1 MARRSDHSRD
11 ELREMALIAAE
22 FLLDET
28 PAVDI
33 STRKIATKMGY
44 TVGTL
49 YQLYDNLPHLLLHVN
64 ARTLKTLH
72 LTCQQQVQLSQDPL
86 ENIKTYAF
94 NYANFSHHHQ
104 GRWKLIFDRNLLL
117 QIKQPSWYQYQVK
130 QLFQLV
136 EFELQRLSPGKPK
149 AEIRTTAYLLWS
161 SIHGICSMALA
172 QPEIEQPKQDR
183 WTDNQQLISSLIDNF
198 IKGWMIS

>member
-28 PAVDI
+28 PEVDI

-64 ARTLKTLH
+64 ARTLKTLYF
-72 LTCQQQVQLSQDPL
+72 TCQQQTQLSAEPL
-86 ENIKTYAF
+86 INIKSYAL
-94 NYANFSHHHQ
+94 NYANFSLHHQ

-117 QIKQPSWYQYQVK
+117 QIKQPPWYQDQVK
-130 QLFQLV
+130 QLFQLL
-136 EFELQRLSPGKPK
+136 ELELQRLSPDKTK
-149 AEIRTTAYLLWS
+149 TEISTTAYLLWS
-161 SIHGICSMALA
+161 SIHGICSMSLA
-172 QPEIEQPKQDR
+172 QPAVELSKQDI
-183 WTDNQQLISSLIDNF
+183 WIDNQQLISSLIDNF
-198 IKGWMIS
+198 IKGWMLS